1 MQAKVS
7 EYLYTRNIISIDMEK
22 EKDMILEQDVVETTP
37 VEEAAMEPE
46 VSVTE
51 TTVSATPTSRSRAWM
66 QERYPDEEWA
76 DEEAYDEKL
85 TNHLTDAEAKLNEY
99 KSNDEVISDLME
111 RHPEFAMV
119 IMAMRKGMSFEAALR
134 RYLGDIFK
142 DTVEE
147 GDPDWEELKKASD
160 EFLAEKKRGEEEIAT
175 RTANLEESDRILK
188 EFVESN
194 FPTEDEQI
202 AFVEYLRSILQN
214 IHMGELSEEF
224 FTMALKAYKHDT
236 DVEDAKE
243 AGAIEAR
250 NEKITAKRIKE
261 KTDTDGM
268 PIGGGSSPVVEEA
281 DFEDDDSFLG
291 AAAKRYRN
299 RDFK

>member
-1 MQAKVS
+1 
-7 EYLYTRNIISIDMEK
+7 MEK
-22 EKDMILEQDVVETTP
+22 EKDMILEQDMAETMP
-37 VEEAAMEPE
+37 AEEATAEPA

-66 QERYPDEEWA
+66 QSKYPDEEWA
-76 DEEAYDEKL
+76 DDAVYEEKL
-85 TNHLTDAEAKLNEY
+85 ANHLEESDGLISKY
-99 KSNDEVISDLME
+99 KESDEVISDLME
-111 RHPEFAMV
+111 RNPEFAMV
-119 IMAMRKGMSFEAALR
+119 IMAMRKGMPFEAALR

-142 DTVEE
+142 DTVAED
-147 GDPDWEELKKASD
+147 DPDWEALKKASD
-160 EFLAEKKRGEEEIAT
+160 EFLAEKKKADDEIAT
-175 RTANLEESDRILK
+175 RTANLEKSDIAFT
-188 EFVESN
+188 EFVERN
-194 FPTEDEQI
+194 FPTEEEQV
-202 AFVEYLRSILQN
+202 AFAEYVRSTLSN
-214 IHMGELSEEF
+214 IGMGD
-224 FTMALKAYKHDT
+224 FTDNIFEMFLKAYKHDT

-268 PIGGGSSPVVEEA
+268 PMGGGSSPIVEE
-281 DFEDDDSFLG
+281 DMEEDDDFLG

>member
-1 MQAKVS
+1 MAKK
-7 EYLYTRNIISIDMEK
+7 NKIDE
-22 EKDMILEQDVVETTP
+22 LEVAMTTP
-37 VEEAAMEPE
+37 EETPAENIAETPE
-46 VSVTE
+46 VAITE
-51 TTVSATPTSRSRAWM
+51 TTVSATPTSRSRSWM

-76 DEEAYDEKL
+76 DDDAYEEKL
-85 TNHLTDAEAKLNEY
+85 TNHLTEAEAKLNEY

-111 RHPEFAMV
+111 RNPEFAMV
-119 IMAMRKGMSFEAALR
+119 IMAMRKGMPFEAALR

-147 GDPDWEELKKASD
+147 GDPDWDALKKASD
-160 EFLAEKKRGEEEIAT
+160 EFLAEKKKADDEIAT
-175 RTANLEESDRILK
+175 RTANLEKSDLAFT
-188 EFVESN
+188 EFVERN

-202 AFVEYLRSILQN
+202 AFAEYVRNTLSN
-214 IHMGELSEEF
+214 IGMGDLSENIF
-224 FTMALKAYKHDT
+224 DMFLKAYKHDT

-261 KTDTDGM
+261 KNETDGM
-268 PIGGGSSPVVEEA
+268 PLGGGSSPIVEE
-281 DFEDDDSFLG
+281 DMFEDDDDFLG
-291 AAAKRYRN
+291 SAVKRYRS

>member
-1 MQAKVS
+1 
-7 EYLYTRNIISIDMEK
+7 MEK
-22 EKDMILEQDVVETTP
+22 EKDMILEQDMVETMP
-37 VEEAAMEPE
+37 ADEAVVEPE

-76 DEEAYDEKL
+76 DDDAYEEKL
-85 TNHLTDAEAKLNEY
+85 ANHLQEAETKLNEY

-111 RHPEFAMV
+111 RNPEFAMV
-119 IMAMRKGMSFEAALR
+119 IMAMRKGMPFEAALR

-147 GDPDWEELKKASD
+147 GDPDWDALKKASD
-160 EFLAEKKRGEEEIAT
+160 EFLAEKKKSDDEIAT
-175 RTANLEESDRILK
+175 RTANLEKSDIAFT
-188 EFVESN
+188 EFVERN
-194 FPTEDEQI
+194 FPTEEEQI
-202 AFVEYLRSILQN
+202 AFAEYVRTTLGN
-214 IHMGELSEEF
+214 IGMGDLNDTIFEMF
-224 FTMALKAYKHDT
+224 LKAYKHDT

-268 PIGGGSSPVVEEA
+268 PIGGGSSPVVAEPDMEE
-281 DFEDDDSFLG
+281 EDDFLG
-291 AAAKRYRN
+291 AAARRYRN
-299 RDFK
+299 REFK

>member
-1 MQAKVS
+1 
-7 EYLYTRNIISIDMEK
+7 MEK

-37 VEEAAMEPE
+37 VEGAAMEPE

-76 DEEAYDEKL
+76 DDDAYEEKL
-85 TNHLTDAEAKLNEY
+85 TNHLTEAEAKLNEY

-111 RHPEFAMV
+111 RNPEFAMV
-119 IMAMRKGMSFEAALR
+119 IMAMRKGMPFEAALR

-147 GDPDWEELKKASD
+147 DDPDWDALKKASD
-160 EFLAEKKRGEEEIAT
+160 EFLAEKKKADDEIAT
-175 RTANLEESDRILK
+175 RTANLEKSDIAFT
-188 EFVESN
+188 EFVERN

-202 AFVEYLRSILQN
+202 AFAEYVRTTLGN
-214 IHMGELSEEF
+214 IGMGDLNDTIFEMF
-224 FTMALKAYKHDT
+224 LKAYKHDT

-281 DFEDDDSFLG
+281 DFEDDDFLG

>member
-1 MQAKVS
+1 
-7 EYLYTRNIISIDMEK
+7 MEK

-76 DEEAYDEKL
+76 DDDAYEEKL
-85 TNHLTDAEAKLNEY
+85 TNHLTEAEAKLNEY

-111 RHPEFAMV
+111 RNPEFAMV
-119 IMAMRKGMSFEAALR
+119 IMAMRKGMPFEAALR

-147 GDPDWEELKKASD
+147 GDPDWDALKKASD
-160 EFLAEKKRGEEEIAT
+160 EFLAEKKKADEEIAT
-175 RTANLEESDRILK
+175 RTANLEKSDIAFT
-188 EFVESN
+188 EFVERN

-202 AFVEYLRSILQN
+202 AFAEYVRTTLGN
-214 IHMGELSEEF
+214 IGMGDLNDTIFEMF
-224 FTMALKAYKHDT
+224 LKAYKHDT

-281 DFEDDDSFLG
+281 DFEDDDFLG

>member
-1 MQAKVS
+1 MAKNK
-7 EYLYTRNIISIDMEK
+7 EIID
-22 EKDMILEQDVVETTP
+22 EQEVAIATPEETTA
-37 VEEAAMEPE
+37 ESPE
-46 VSVTE
+46 VAITE
-51 TTVSATPTSRSRAWM
+51 TTVSATPTSRSRSWM
-66 QERYPDEEWA
+66 QEKYPDEEWA
-76 DEEAYDEKL
+76 DDAAYEEKL
-85 TNHLTDAEAKLNEY
+85 TNHLSETDAELNKY

-111 RHPEFAMV
+111 RNPEFAMV
-119 IMAMRKGMSFEAALR
+119 IMAMRKGMPFEQALR

-147 GDPDWEELKKASD
+147 DDPDWEALKKASD
-160 EFLAEKKRGEEEIAT
+160 EFLAEKKKADDEIAT
-175 RTANLEESDRILK
+175 RTANLEKSDIAFT
-188 EFVESN
+188 EFVERN

-202 AFVEYLRSILQN
+202 AFAEYVRNTLSN
-214 IHMGELSEEF
+214 IGMGDLSENIFEMF
-224 FTMALKAYKHDT
+224 LKAYKHDT

-261 KTDTDGM
+261 KNETDGM
-268 PIGGGSSPVVEEA
+268 PLGGGSSPIVEEEMY
-281 DFEDDDSFLG
+281 EDDDDFLS

>member
-1 MQAKVS
+1 MQAKVKK
-7 EYLYTRNIISIDMEK
+7 YLYTRNIISIDMEK
-22 EKDMILEQDVVETTP
+22 EKDMILEQEMVETMP
-37 VEEAAMEPE
+37 AEEATTEPE

-66 QERYPDEEWA
+66 QSKYPDEEWA
-76 DEEAYDEKL
+76 DDTAYEDKL
-85 TNHLTDAEAKLNEY
+85 TNHLEGTDAALAKY
-99 KSNDEVISDLME
+99 KESDEVISDLME
-111 RHPEFAMV
+111 RNPEFAMV
-119 IMAMRKGMSFEAALR
+119 IMAMRKGMPFEAALR

-147 GDPDWEELKKASD
+147 GDPDWDALKKASD
-160 EFLAEKKRGEEEIAT
+160 EFLAEKKKSDEEIAT
-175 RTANLEESDRILK
+175 RTTNLEESDRILK
-188 EFVESN
+188 EFVERN
-194 FPTEDEQI
+194 FATEDEQV

-214 IHMGELSEEF
+214 IHMGQLSEEF

-268 PIGGGSSPVVEEA
+268 PMGGGSSPIVEE
-281 DFEDDDSFLG
+281 DMEEDDDFLG

>member
-1 MQAKVS
+1 
-7 EYLYTRNIISIDMEK
+7 MEK
-22 EKDMILEQDVVETTP
+22 EKDMILEQDMVETMP
-37 VEEAAMEPE
+37 ADEAVVEPE

-76 DEEAYDEKL
+76 DDDAYEEKL
-85 TNHLTDAEAKLNEY
+85 ANHLQEAETKLNEY

-111 RHPEFAMV
+111 RNPEFAMV
-119 IMAMRKGMSFEAALR
+119 IMAMRKGMPFEAALR

-147 GDPDWEELKKASD
+147 GDPDWDALKKASD
-160 EFLAEKKRGEEEIAT
+160 EFLAEKKKSDDEIAT
-175 RTANLEESDRILK
+175 RTANLEKSDIAFT
-188 EFVESN
+188 EFVERN
-194 FPTEDEQI
+194 FPTEEEQI
-202 AFVEYLRSILQN
+202 AFAEYVRTTLGN
-214 IHMGELSEEF
+214 IGMGDLNDTIF
-224 FTMALKAYKHDT
+224 DMFLKAYKHDT

-268 PIGGGSSPVVEEA
+268 PIGGGSSPVVAEPDMEE
-281 DFEDDDSFLG
+281 EDDFLG
-291 AAAKRYRN
+291 AAARRYRN
-299 RDFK
+299 REFK

>member
-1 MQAKVS
+1 
-7 EYLYTRNIISIDMEK
+7 MEK
-22 EKDMILEQDVVETTP
+22 EKDMILEQDVVE
-37 VEEAAMEPE
+37 EAATEPE

-76 DEEAYDEKL
+76 DDDAYEEKL
-85 TNHLTDAEAKLNEY
+85 TNHLTEAEAKLNEY

-111 RHPEFAMV
+111 RNPEFAMV
-119 IMAMRKGMSFEAALR
+119 IMAMRKGMPFEAALR

-147 GDPDWEELKKASD
+147 GDPDWDALKKASD
-160 EFLAEKKRGEEEIAT
+160 EFLAEKKKADDEIAT
-175 RTANLEESDRILK
+175 RTANLEKSDLAFT
-188 EFVESN
+188 EFVERN

-202 AFVEYLRSILQN
+202 AFAEYVRNTLSN
-214 IHMGELSEEF
+214 IGMGDLSENIF
-224 FTMALKAYKHDT
+224 DMFLKAYKHDT

-261 KTDTDGM
+261 KNETDGM

-281 DFEDDDSFLG
+281 DFEDDDFLG

>member
-1 MQAKVS
+1 MAKK
-7 EYLYTRNIISIDMEK
+7 NKIDE
-22 EKDMILEQDVVETTP
+22 LEVAMTTP
-37 VEEAAMEPE
+37 EETPAENIAETPE
-46 VSVTE
+46 VAITE
-51 TTVSATPTSRSRAWM
+51 TTVSATPTSRSRSWM

-76 DEEAYDEKL
+76 DDDAYEEKL
-85 TNHLTDAEAKLNEY
+85 TNHLTEAEAKLNEY

-111 RHPEFAMV
+111 RNPEFAMV
-119 IMAMRKGMSFEAALR
+119 IMAMRKGMPFEAALR

-147 GDPDWEELKKASD
+147 GDPDWDALKKASD
-160 EFLAEKKRGEEEIAT
+160 EFLAEKKKADDEIAT
-175 RTANLEESDRILK
+175 RTANLEKSDLAFT
-188 EFVESN
+188 EFVERN

-202 AFVEYLRSILQN
+202 AFAEYVRNTLSN
-214 IHMGELSEEF
+214 IGMGDLSENIF
-224 FTMALKAYKHDT
+224 DMFLKAYKHDT

-261 KTDTDGM
+261 KNETDGM

-281 DFEDDDSFLG
+281 DFEDDDFLG